1 MKCCLLE
8 LLRNIKFVFI
18 LENLK
23 NETIKYH
30 QPPFMEQI
38 LDRLESH
45 SYYCFLDAYS
55 GSKDQ

>member
-1 MKCCLLE
+1 
-8 LLRNIKFVFI
+8 
-18 LENLK
+18 
-23 NETIKYH
+23 
-30 QPPFMEQI
+30 MEQI